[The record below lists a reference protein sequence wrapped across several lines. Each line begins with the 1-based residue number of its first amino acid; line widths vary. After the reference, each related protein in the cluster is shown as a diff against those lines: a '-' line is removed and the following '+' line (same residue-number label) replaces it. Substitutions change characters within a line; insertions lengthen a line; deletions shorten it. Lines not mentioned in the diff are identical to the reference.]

1 MELTATIRPMKP
13 IENLNFNEF
22 MENFAAEVGGQYS
35 EYDDN
40 RSVIVIPI
48 EGNRF
53 QSVFGIKKYS
63 ERYQKV
69 GLEFASKVCPFTD
82 DIDLGELLKENARF
96 CYAKFILEDGFI
108 KVESN
113 LFLDHINEALVKEL
127 IIEVANVADEWEY
140 RLTGQD
146 VH

>member
-1 MELTATIRPMKP
+1 MKP
-13 IENLNFNEF
+13 IEKLNFNEF
-22 MENFAAEVGGQYS
+22 METFADEVGGQYS

-40 RSVIVIPI
+40 RSVIVVPI

-63 ERYQKV
+63 ERYQKT
-69 GLEFASKVCPFTD
+69 GLEFSSKVCPHSD

-96 CYAKFILEDGFI
+96 CYAKFILEDGFL
-108 KVESN
+108 KVESS
-113 LFLDHINEALVKEL
+113 LFLENINEGLVKEL